1 MLFKDWLEEHLR
13 RDMILPEDCR
23 DGRTITLKDT
33 QSDIAIKVENVPR
46 SSVVVNLEI
55 GGRRQ
60 VFETDNGRE
69 FHDRCDY
76 LILEESETEYTAVFI
91 ELKTTFENYA
101 AWYESDEKGK
111 SQLRWSLPCL
121 QYLLSVFETD
131 AETRIRTKPI
141 RAWYFLAAKNVD
153 LRFNRRRTVDKFD
166 SDNYRGLPVHY
177 VKEDKMELE
186 DLKAREPLLY
196 PLSA

>member
-1 MLFKDWLEEHLR
+1 MQFKDWIEERLR
-13 RDMILPEDCR
+13 SDMILPEGCK
-23 DGRTITLKDT
+23 DGRTFILKDT
-33 QSDIAIKVENVPR
+33 QSSTAIRVENVPR

-60 VFETDNGRE
+60 VFKTGNGCE
-69 FHDRCDY
+69 FYDRCDF
-76 LILEESETEYTAVFI
+76 LILEESETEYMAVFI
-91 ELKTTFENYA
+91 EIKTTFQEYE

-121 QYLLSVFETD
+121 QYLLSVYETD
-131 AETRIRTKPI
+131 IETNIRIKTI

-166 SDNYRGLPVHY
+166 SDTYRGISVHY

-186 DLKAREPLLY
+186 DLKAREPRLY
-196 PLSA
+196 PASA

>member
-1 MLFKDWLEEHLR
+1 MQFKGWIEEHLR
-13 RDMILPEDCR
+13 CDMILPEGSR

-33 QSDIAIKVENVPR
+33 QSGLAIRVDNVPR
-46 SSVVVNLEI
+46 SSVVINLEI

-60 VFETDNGRE
+60 VFETDNGCE
-69 FHDRCDY
+69 FYDRCDY
-76 LILEESETEYTAVFI
+76 LILEETETEYIAVFI
-91 ELKTTFENYA
+91 EIKTTFENYK

-111 SQLRWSLPCL
+111 RQLRWSLPCL

-131 AETRIRTKPI
+131 TETRIRTKAV

-153 LRFNRRRTVDKFD
+153 MRFRRRRTVDKFD
-166 SDNYRGLPVHY
+166 SDNYRGLPIHY
-177 VKEDKMELE
+177 VKEDKVELE

-196 PLSA
+196 PVST

>member
-1 MLFKDWLEEHLR
+1 MLFKDWIEEHLR
-13 RDMILPEDCR
+13 CDMILPEDRR
-23 DGRTITLKDT
+23 DGRTVTLNDN
-33 QSDIAIKVENVPR
+33 QSGTAIRVENVPR

-60 VFETDNGRE
+60 VFETDNGCE

-76 LILEESETEYTAVFI
+76 MILEESDTEYTAVFI
-91 ELKTTFENYA
+91 EIKSTFEDYK

-121 QYLLSVFETD
+121 QYLLSVFET
-131 AETRIRTKPI
+131 ATATRIRTKTI

-166 SDNYRGLPVHY
+166 SDYYRGLPVHY
-177 VKEDKMELE
+177 VKEDKIELE

-196 PLSA
+196 PVSA